1 MLINHST
8 PTYCRP
14 MMSSSRRQ
22 QLFQKVLGLIGP
34 KVLWIAVGK
43 VLVLFFPLLFL
54 VNFWLSSSAVRNGA
68 AILAAEEGRYALLD
82 ENIKLRAER
91 ARLYSPENLNAMAA
105 KQLALY
111 VPEKGQVTRF

>member
-14 MMSSSRRQ
+14 MMSSSMRRQ
-22 QLFQKVLGLIGP
+22 LCQKALGLIGP

-43 VLVLFFPLLFL
+43 VLLLFFPLLFL
-54 VNFWLSSSAVRNGA
+54 ANFWLSSCAGRNVVS
-68 AILAAEEGRYALLD
+68 ILAAEEGRYALMD

-91 ARLYSPENLNAMAA
+91 ARLYSPENLNTMAA

-111 VPEKGQVTRF
+111 VPEKRQVTRF

>member
-14 MMSSSRRQ
+14 MFSSSMRRQ
-22 QLFQKVLGLIGP
+22 VCQKVIALIGP
-34 KVLWIAVGK
+34 KVLWVAVGK
-43 VLVLFFPLLFL
+43 VLLLFFPLLFL
-54 VNFWLSSSAVRNGA
+54 VNFWLSSSAERNAVIIQTAG
-68 AILAAEEGRYALLD
+68 EGRYVLMD

-91 ARLYSPENLNAMAA
+91 ARLYSPEYLNTIAA

-111 VPEKGQVTRF
+111 VPEKGQITRF